1 MVIQLTGYIT
11 VSYKYTKEIKGSSQN
26 ARYGSPFPHIG
37 STYNTYNT
45 RSGAYRA
52 ETKAKKECYRGMNGR
67 L

>member
-37 STYNTYNT
+37 STYNT

-52 ETKAKKECYRGMNGR
+52 ETKAKTECYRGMKGR